1 MTPTHASGA
10 RPSQKLDGALGNLV
24 ARSCVFPWPVIR
36 RAWVSRF
43 TAFRRPAR
51 ASGLEPRACGSG
63 FTLIELVITV
73 AIIAILALGL
83 VPLTQLASQRGKEQE
98 LRAGLREIRT
108 AIDAYKKAADENRI
122 EKKADQVGY
131 PPNLEVLAEG
141 AKDIKTPD
149 GKMIYFLRR
158 IPRDPF
164 SEDDRATAAKTW
176 GLRSYASPP
185 NEPREGED
193 VFDVYSLSKRTGL
206 NGIAYKE
213 W

>member
-1 MTPTHASGA
+1 MSTPGDDPTIRPLSPAYGGEGGGEGDALRLTPHASPATADSSPLTPHSSPALA
-10 RPSQKLDGALGNLV
+10 R
-24 ARSCVFPWPVIR
+24 
-36 RAWVSRF
+36 
-43 TAFRRPAR
+43 
-51 ASGLEPRACGSG
+51 G

-83 VPLTQLASQRGKEQE
+83 VPLTQLASQRAKEQE

-108 AIDAYKKAADENRI
+108 AIDAYKKAADENRV

-131 PPNLEVLAEG
+131 PPNLGVLAEG
-141 AKDIKTPD
+141 VKDIKTPD

-164 SEDDRATAAKTW
+164 SEDDTAPAAKTW

-185 NEPREGED
+185 SEPREGED